1 MLHRFI
7 IHSAPANY
15 KNKKSAMEAI
25 LKCLD
30 EVDDFV
36 LVTVS
41 RLRFNPGISRSAA
54 VVTTLL
60 FLAPT

>member
-1 MLHRFI
+1 
-7 IHSAPANY
+7 
-15 KNKKSAMEAI
+15 MEAI

-60 FLAPT
+60 FLAPA